1 LGLLSFERELWSK
14 GVAIVA
20 GVDEAGRGP
29 LAGPVVASAVIFDP
43 SFAESEET
51 GILAGLTDSKQ
62 LPESRREFFYGVL
75 VESPRVT
82 FGLGSADVEEIDR
95 LNILRATHLAM
106 GRAVLAL
113 ARAPEHILVDGLFV
127 EGFPCASTPIVG
139 GDALSLSI
147 AAASVLAKVTR
158 DRKMKELDA
167 LYPQYGFARHKG
179 YGSSDH
185 VQALFEYGP
194 CPIHRRSFRPVS
206 EAAEILRLRREA
218 KAQEASSGGGGRA
231 EGDRDA

>member
-1 LGLLSFERELWSK
+1 
-14 GVAIVA
+14 
-20 GVDEAGRGP
+20 
-29 LAGPVVASAVIFDP
+29 
-43 SFAESEET
+43 
-51 GILAGLTDSKQ
+51 
-62 LPESRREFFYGVL
+62 
-75 VESPRVT
+75 
-82 FGLGSADVEEIDR
+82 
-95 LNILRATHLAM
+95 
-106 GRAVLAL
+106 
-113 ARAPEHILVDGLFV
+113 
-127 EGFPCASTPIVG
+127 
-139 GDALSLSI
+139 
-147 AAASVLAKVTR
+147 
-158 DRKMKELDA
+158 MKELDA